1 MSRLALLAVGI
12 PALANA
18 FAPPLAASRTA
29 GVTGIRTA
37 VCSAPT
43 SGGEDVSSTPTRR
56 AVLLAGALGIP
67 ALTLGTKGANAIQYD
82 ASDPRSREDYLDEQ
96 RNMKE
101 KRYARQPT
109 RTDTERNVKKILQ
122 IRPTM
127 DKVNAAVKA
136 GDAAAIDAAIGDLS
150 IEASKKNASLGLD
163 IPAINKAKSYMYSYA
178 SNWSKGIDS
187 PLTAD
192 LKSAADSFYSSI
204 ADASRSAK
212 AGDVGAAGAAV
223 AKANEALAKYAS
235 SIEAETLNG
244 RINTIKVS
252 VMGLIKDDVEGA
264 PIDSFKA
271 NKQVQKDGK
280 DKNFL

>member
-101 KRYARQPT
+101 KRYARQVRLITTLDLAVPGHSARLDCAQT
-109 RTDTERNVKKILQ
+109 
-122 IRPTM
+122 P
-127 DKVNAAVKA
+127 KVFR
-136 GDAAAIDAAIGDLS
+136 GMGRSLGFGSIDDEHLLIYCVYLS
-150 IEASKKNASLGLD
+150 IC
-163 IPAINKAKSYMYSYA
+163 
-178 SNWSKGIDS
+178 
-187 PLTAD
+187 
-192 LKSAADSFYSSI
+192 
-204 ADASRSAK
+204 
-212 AGDVGAAGAAV
+212 
-223 AKANEALAKYAS
+223 
-235 SIEAETLNG
+235 
-244 RINTIKVS
+244 
-252 VMGLIKDDVEGA
+252 
-264 PIDSFKA
+264 
-271 NKQVQKDGK
+271 
-280 DKNFL
+280 

>member
-18 FAPPLAASRTA
+18 FAPPLAAPRTA

-101 KRYARQPT
+101 KRYARQV
-109 RTDTERNVKKILQ
+109 RL
-122 IRPTM
+122 
-127 DKVNAAVKA
+127 
-136 GDAAAIDAAIGDLS
+136 
-150 IEASKKNASLGLD
+150 
-163 IPAINKAKSYMYSYA
+163 
-178 SNWSKGIDS
+178 
-187 PLTAD
+187 
-192 LKSAADSFYSSI
+192 
-204 ADASRSAK
+204 
-212 AGDVGAAGAAV
+212 
-223 AKANEALAKYAS
+223 
-235 SIEAETLNG
+235 
-244 RINTIKVS
+244 
-252 VMGLIKDDVEGA
+252 
-264 PIDSFKA
+264 
-271 NKQVQKDGK
+271 
-280 DKNFL
+280 